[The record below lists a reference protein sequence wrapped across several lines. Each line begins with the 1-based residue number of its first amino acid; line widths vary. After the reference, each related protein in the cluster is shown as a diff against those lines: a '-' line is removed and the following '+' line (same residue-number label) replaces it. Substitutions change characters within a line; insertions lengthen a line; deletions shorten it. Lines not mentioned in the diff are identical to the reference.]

1 MAEPRFIT
9 YDQALRLHH
18 HSIEN
23 YGGSHGLRDQGAL
36 ESALA
41 MPEAGFGGEYM
52 HSSLFDKAAAY
63 LYHIV
68 KNHPFVDGNKRT
80 GFGCANIF
88 LRLNGYQF
96 EEEYKQAL
104 EELTLRVASQP
115 ISKAE
120 IAQLLEDYSR
130 PV

>member
-63 LYHIV
+63 LYHI
-68 KNHPFVDGNKRT
+68 
-80 GFGCANIF
+80 
-88 LRLNGYQF
+88 
-96 EEEYKQAL
+96 
-104 EELTLRVASQP
+104 
-115 ISKAE
+115 
-120 IAQLLEDYSR
+120 IAQCSCHSQWAWRGVKCDSGVSPLIPAFVVQYT
-130 PV
+130 V